1 MPAGFRAT
9 HRLITGGLMEH
20 ERGGEVLE
28 HLLDLDGRDQ
38 GMTLRSHTLDQLA
51 AWPPS
56 VFRQITRAEWE
67 AGETTTG
74 LANEEQRRGLPG
86 LGSLPEP
93 VQTASEGALA
103 RARAAPPAH
112 ESAPADPATW
122 SELVALP
129 VPVGAAASPEL
140 LALDD
145 GALARRAEEAMLRW
159 EAYQRIAD
167 VVFAA
172 LAERF
177 EAEGE
182 TARAFE
188 CLGPGAAALMLGEG
202 SVRDQADL
210 LVALALGNK
219 LLLRCRPQVE
229 PLIAALAAAPAEEL
243 RGDTLATAALLI
255 AGVKRMA
262 GDAKG
267 GSSLAAA
274 STRLCAPKPWQYPR
288 PWRLRGA
295 LAERPPGRPLLE
307 DHRACPVA
315 RLGST

>member
-1 MPAGFRAT
+1 M
-9 HRLITGGLMEH
+9 
-20 ERGGEVLE
+20 
-28 HLLDLDGRDQ
+28 
-38 GMTLRSHTLDQLA
+38 
-51 AWPPS
+51 
-56 VFRQITRAEWE
+56 
-67 AGETTTG
+67 
-74 LANEEQRRGLPG
+74 
-86 LGSLPEP
+86 PEP

-159 EAYQRIAD
+159 EAYQRIKD